1 MTAPIL
7 SPRQIDLAR
16 HALGLPNERRRSYRN
31 RFCCGPGH
39 ADYEDWRAMVAAGAA
54 RQFPLNAHRGDSL
67 FALTEPGARAAL
79 CDGETLDAED
89 FPRNLE

>member
-1 MTAPIL
+1 MTAALL

-39 ADYEDWRAMVAAGAA
+39 VDYVDWQGMAAAGAA
-54 RQFPLNAHRGDSL
+54 RRFPLTARGSDSL
-67 FALTEPGARAAL
+67 FALTEGGARAAL
-79 CDGETLDAED
+79 RPGEELDPED
-89 FPRNLE
+89 FPRNL